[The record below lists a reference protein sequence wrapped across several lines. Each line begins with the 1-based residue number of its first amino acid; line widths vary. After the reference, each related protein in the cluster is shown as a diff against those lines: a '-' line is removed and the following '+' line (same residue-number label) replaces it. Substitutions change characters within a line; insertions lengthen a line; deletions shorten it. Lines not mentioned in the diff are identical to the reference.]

1 MNLSMVE
8 LRDRWREKWNPFKTE
23 ASNVL
28 SLQNLVVVAYN
39 NRPHYYFGKVVEE
52 AKGEAVKISFLRQ
65 LSTNKY
71 CWPNEPV
78 IESVEVEQIF
88 QRDIPVRAEILAEQ
102 TTFAF
107 LVMEDITAKFS
118 ECRGRLEMAKK
129 KATVD
134 ELWGDIAAPFTKV
147 GAILW
152 KDIKT
157 IQKEMP
163 EFEWCQMV

>member
-1 MNLSMVE
+1 MQ
-8 LRDRWREKWNPFKTE
+8 
-23 ASNVL
+23 NVL
-28 SLQNLVVVAYN
+28 SPQNLVAVAYN

-88 QRDIPVRAEILAEQ
+88 QQDIPVRAEILAEL

-129 KATVD
+129 KATVGTCD
-134 ELWGDIAAPFTKV
+134 SLLRV
-147 GAILW
+147 
-152 KDIKT
+152 
-157 IQKEMP
+157 
-163 EFEWCQMV
+163 

>member
-1 MNLSMVE
+1 MQ
-8 LRDRWREKWNPFKTE
+8 
-23 ASNVL
+23 NVL
-28 SLQNLVVVAYN
+28 SPQNLVAVAYN

-52 AKGEAVKISFLRQ
+52 AKGKAVKISFPRQ
-65 LSTNKY
+65 LSTHKY

-88 QRDIPVRAEILAEQ
+88 QRDIKAEILAEP

-129 KATVD
+129 KATVGTCD
-134 ELWGDIAAPFTKV
+134 SL
-147 GAILW
+147 L
-152 KDIKT
+152 
-157 IQKEMP
+157 
-163 EFEWCQMV
+163 

>member
-1 MNLSMVE
+1 M
-8 LRDRWREKWNPFKTE
+8 
-23 ASNVL
+23 
-28 SLQNLVVVAYN
+28 AYN

-88 QRDIPVRAEILAEQ
+88 QRDIPVRAEILAER

-129 KATVD
+129 KATVGTCD
-134 ELWGDIAAPFTKV
+134 SLLRV
-147 GAILW
+147 
-152 KDIKT
+152 
-157 IQKEMP
+157 
-163 EFEWCQMV
+163 

>member
-8 LRDRWREKWNPFKTE
+8 LRDRWREKRNPFKTE

-28 SLQNLVVVAYN
+28 SPQNLVAVAYN

-52 AKGEAVKISFLRQ
+52 AKGEAVKISFPRQ

-71 CWPNEPV
+71 CWPNELV

-88 QRDIPVRAEILAEQ
+88 QQDIKAEILAEP

-118 ECRGRLEMAKK
+118 KCRGRLEMAKK
-129 KATVD
+129 KAMVD
-134 ELWGDIAAPFTKV
+134 EVWGDIAAPFTKV